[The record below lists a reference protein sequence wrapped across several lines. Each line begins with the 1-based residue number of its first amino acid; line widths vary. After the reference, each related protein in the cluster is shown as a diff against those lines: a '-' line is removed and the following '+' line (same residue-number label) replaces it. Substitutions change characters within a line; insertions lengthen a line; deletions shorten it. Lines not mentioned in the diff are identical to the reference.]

1 MSKFEKKFFSL
12 LKEREDVDALN
23 AGPEDDASSF
33 DNSLDNPD
41 AAGDFEEV
49 NEPNVDY
56 QADLETLK
64 GWVTTIEGFKT
75 YLNGENGSVMG
86 RLKAEAKVDLAEIDV
101 DRYKSI
107 QGSKKTVRK
116 AGLIAAAGQT
126 AAGGILAGDVVG
138 WC

>member
-1 MSKFEKKFFSL
+1 MSKFEKQFFSL
-12 LKEREDVDALN
+12 LTEVEDVDALN
-23 AGPEDDASSF
+23 AGPEDDAAAF

-75 YLNGENGSVMG
+75 YLNGEEGSVMG
-86 RLKAEAKVDLAEIDV
+86 RLKAEAKVGTLFDDISDATKAQILDIAERLASLNEQLKNL
-101 DRYKSI
+101 YTEKH
-107 QGSKKTVRK
+107 K
-116 AGLIAAAGQT
+116 
-126 AAGGILAGDVVG
+126 
-138 WC
+138 

>member
-49 NEPNVDY
+49 NDFQKHLMNF
-56 QADLETLK
+56 Q
-64 GWVTTIEGFKT
+64 
-75 YLNGENGSVMG
+75 
-86 RLKAEAKVDLAEIDV
+86 
-101 DRYKSI
+101 
-107 QGSKKTVRK
+107 
-116 AGLIAAAGQT
+116 
-126 AAGGILAGDVVG
+126 
-138 WC
+138 

>member
-1 MSKFEKKFFSL
+1 MSFIINIYMSKFEKQFFSL
-12 LKEREDVDALN
+12 LTEVEDVDALN
-23 AGPEDDASSF
+23 AGPEDDAAAF

-75 YLNGENGSVMG
+75 YLNGEEGSVMG
-86 RLKAEAKVDLAEIDV
+86 RLKAEAKVGTLFDDISDATKAQILDIAERLASLNEQLKNL
-101 DRYKSI
+101 YTEKH
-107 QGSKKTVRK
+107 K
-116 AGLIAAAGQT
+116 
-126 AAGGILAGDVVG
+126 
-138 WC
+138 